1 MSCCWWPGAD
11 PSGRLAGPTC
21 PLWTMCSQGPDS
33 PSLAALLPS
42 SGAMRWAPAPASPGW
57 LGGVFTRPAHA
68 ACVSLHPVCC
78 SCLWRPP
85 HLPRLLARWC
95 PGPESGPWRPPSEPV
110 WLSRCRCGS
119 AEGGADPAHQRHP
132 QPLHL
137 PPPREHPAAPRV
149 SGRGPARAG
158 ALSRLGPPPG
168 GGTWPRSAPSF
179 SFLDS
184 WSLRGTCPLGVRD
197 AVFPGDGELVLCVL
211 DRFARSE
218 RAAQRHLRVLG
229 SIHDL
234 CGLVSEH
241 CPPKE
246 THSRWLLPPALPA
259 ATCTQHAEPAGRL
272 CPWRA
277 TSPDA
282 LCK

>member
-1 MSCCWWPGAD
+1 MPVPPQGATAGASACTSLRAVPSRTHVSCCWWPRAD
-11 PSGRLAGPTC
+11 PSGRLARPTC
-21 PLWTMCSQGPDS
+21 PLWTMCSHGPDS

-158 ALSRLGPPPG
+158 SLSRLGP
-168 GGTWPRSAPSF
+168 SAG
-179 SFLDS
+179 
-184 WSLRGTCPLGVRD
+184 W
-197 AVFPGDGELVLCVL
+197 
-211 DRFARSE
+211 
-218 RAAQRHLRVLG
+218 RHLAPLRSL
-229 SIHDL
+229 I
-234 CGLVSEH
+234 
-241 CPPKE
+241 
-246 THSRWLLPPALPA
+246 LLPGLLVPERHVSP
-259 ATCTQHAEPAGRL
+259 GRTGRRVS
-272 CPWRA
+272 W
-277 TSPDA
+277 
-282 LCK
+282 